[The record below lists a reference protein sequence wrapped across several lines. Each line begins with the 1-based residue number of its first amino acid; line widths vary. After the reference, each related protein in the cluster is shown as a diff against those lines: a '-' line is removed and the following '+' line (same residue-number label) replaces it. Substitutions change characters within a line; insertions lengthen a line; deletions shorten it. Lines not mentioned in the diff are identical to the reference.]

1 MSLRLFHVTE
11 FAQSQLL
18 SPASQRNASHPY
30 VVVLLFSLWLA
41 SIGNLAL
48 WQALYRLPDSGA
60 GKVWWTSI
68 VLALMMYCAVVMLL
82 CALNWRW
89 TLKLLLTLLL
99 LLAAF
104 NAYFMLTQN
113 VGIDAGMIKQILKSP
128 GAQFRALLNWQW
140 FFIITLMGIL
150 PIIVLRRMP
159 VRRTTLLHTLFQNLA
174 LFAVAAI
181 VLAGLWLF
189 SHQMVLNLVHNQPQ
203 LHQLLNP
210 FNVLQALGQIL
221 GTAFR

>member
-60 GKVWWTSI
+60 GKVWWSSI

-82 CALNWRW
+82 CVLNWRW

-113 VGIDAGMIKQILKSP
+113 VGIDASMIKQMLKSP
-128 GAQFRALLNWQW
+128 GAQFRALLNWQC
-140 FFIITLMGIL
+140 FFIITLMGVL
-150 PIIVLRRMP
+150 PIVVLRRMS
-159 VRRTTLLHTLFQNLA
+159 VRRTTLPRTLFQNLA

-181 VLAGLWLF
+181 VLAGLWLS
-189 SHQMVLNLVHNQPQ
+189 SHQMVLNLVKNQPQ
-203 LHQLLNP
+203 LRQLLNP
-210 FNVLQALGQIL
+210 FTVLQALGQIL
-221 GTAFR
+221 GSAFR

>member
-48 WQALYRLPDSGA
+48 WQALYRVPDSGA
-60 GKVWWTSI
+60 GKVWWSGI

-82 CALNWRW
+82 CVLNWRW

-104 NAYFMLTQN
+104 NAYYMLSQN
-113 VGIDAGMIKQILKSP
+113 AGIDAGLIKQIVKSP

-140 FFIITLMGIL
+140 FFIITLMGVL
-150 PIIVLRRMP
+150 PIVVLRRMS
-159 VRRTTLLHTLFQNLA
+159 VRRTTLLRNLFQNLA
-174 LFAVAAI
+174 LFGFSAV
-181 VLAGLWLF
+181 VLASLWLF
-189 SHQMVLNLVHNQPQ
+189 SHQMVLTLFKNQPQ
-203 LHQLLNP
+203 LRQLLNP
-210 FNVLQALGQIL
+210 FNVLQALAQML
-221 GTAFR
+221 GSVFR